1 VTRPFFES
9 LLLRAAEIQG
19 DGPPGLLP
27 TQTEQVLSMAF
38 TGTPLWE
45 HATNRDTLLRAL
57 SDLEHKGWMQ
67 LIKVFGPWS
76 WQVTT
81 PGMER
86 AAQIRKEEERS
97 EQTKEKDLRDNVLR
111 AFNAK
116 WRANP
121 GVKGSVPLD
130 VKEFCTTNG
139 IDLNAY
145 VLQANRL
152 LDQGLL
158 ELHPFD
164 QATIA
169 NGHADITEAGRRQL
183 DAPPPGAA
191 PTREVADLYREIA
204 HLRRQVEILS
214 TNPEGLIRD
223 QQLRERVSHL
233 LANDTQLGTAVREAF
248 VVLEDRIRAKGEHP
262 QTAVGVDLMS
272 AAFNK
277 ATGHLILSDL
287 DPEQDGAHLTFRGL
301 TMWVRNAFGHRVM
314 DATTPGD
321 AIRIIAF
328 VDYLLE
334 EVGRARRRP

>member
-1 VTRPFFES
+1 MTRPFYES

-19 DGPPGLLP
+19 DGPPSMLP
-27 TQTEQVLSMAF
+27 QQSDQALSMAF
-38 TGTPLWE
+38 AGTPLWE

-57 SDLEHKGWMQ
+57 SDLEDKGWMQ
-67 LIKVFGPWS
+67 LLKVHGPWS

-86 AAQIRKEEERS
+86 VAQIRMEEERA
-97 EQTKEKDLRDNVLR
+97 EQAKEKELRDNVLR
-111 AFNAK
+111 AFDAK

-121 GVKGSVPLD
+121 GVKDSLALD
-130 VKEFCTTNG
+130 VKGFCTTNG

-152 LDQGLL
+152 LDQSLL

-169 NGHADITEAGRRQL
+169 NGHADITEAGRRHL
-183 DAPPPGAA
+183 DAPPLGAA

-214 TNPEGLIRD
+214 TDPAGLIRD
-223 QQLRERVSHL
+223 QQLRERVTHL
-233 LANDTQLGTAVREAF
+233 LANDTQLSTAVREAF
-248 VVLEDRIRAKGEHP
+248 VVLEDRIRTKGEHP
-262 QTAVGVDLMS
+262 PLAVGVELMS
-272 AAFNK
+272 VAFNK
-277 ATGHLILSDL
+277 ATGHLILSDV

-301 TMWVRNAFGHRVM
+301 IMWVRNAFGHRVM

-334 EVGRARRRP
+334 EVGRARRRT

>member
-1 VTRPFFES
+1 M
-9 LLLRAAEIQG
+9 
-19 DGPPGLLP
+19 LP
-27 TQTEQVLSMAF
+27 QQSDHVLSVAF

-57 SDLEHKGWMQ
+57 CDLEDKGWVQ
-67 LIKVFGPWS
+67 LIKVGGPWS

-81 PGMER
+81 PGLDR
-86 AAQIRKEEERS
+86 AAQIRKEDERA
-97 EQTKEKDLRDNVLR
+97 EQTKEKDLRHTMLQ
-111 AFNAK
+111 AFDTK

-121 GVKGSVPLD
+121 SVKGSLPLD
-130 VKEFCTTNG
+130 VKEFCEANG
-139 IDLNAY
+139 TDLNAY
-145 VLQANRL
+145 LLQANRL

-164 QATIA
+164 QSTIA
-169 NGHADITEAGRRQL
+169 KGHADITEMGRRQL

-191 PTREVADLYREIA
+191 PTREIADLYREIA

-248 VVLEDRIRAKGEHP
+248 VVLEDRIRTKGEHP
-262 QTAVGVDLMS
+262 QSVVGVDLMTV
-272 AAFNK
+272 AFNK

-301 TMWVRNAFGHRVM
+301 TMWVRNAFGHRIM
-314 DATTPGD
+314 DATTAGD

-328 VDYLLE
+328 VDYLLQ